1 MVQFIDGPGRP
12 SGRQPR
18 RTVMQGALMSAAMV
32 VAVTL
37 ASTAALA
44 AQIPQ
49 QQNGV
54 TYVNGGVGEEEQ
66 SAMKAQRADYN
77 LLLTFATQQS
87 GAYRSDVQ
95 LDIMDAKGKTMLSA
109 ANTGPMFFA
118 KLPPGTYHISAAAQG
133 KTFKRTVKVG
143 NAPKELVLHW
153 ENDNPDDPGPQ
164 E

>member
-1 MVQFIDGPGRP
+1 
-12 SGRQPR
+12 
-18 RTVMQGALMSAAMV
+18 MQR
-32 VAVTL
+32 TL
-37 ASTAALA
+37 AAVVLAVCLSPAAVLA
-44 AQIPQ
+44 APLTPH
-49 QQNGV
+49 QQNGI
-54 TYVNGGVGEEEQ
+54 TYINGGVGEEEQ
-66 SAMKAQRADYN
+66 GAMKAQRADYN

-95 LDIMDAKGKTMLSA
+95 LDIMDAKGNDLVSA

-118 KLPPGTYHISAAAQG
+118 KLPPGTYRISAAAEG

>member
-1 MVQFIDGPGRP
+1 
-12 SGRQPR
+12 
-18 RTVMQGALMSAAMV
+18 MQR
-32 VAVTL
+32 TL
-37 ASTAALA
+37 AAVILTACLTPAAVLA
-44 AQIPQ
+44 APTQK
-49 QQNGV
+49 QQNGI

-66 SAMKAQRADYN
+66 AAMKAQRADYN
-77 LLLTFATQQS
+77 LLLTFATKQS

-95 LDIMDAKGKTMLSA
+95 LDISDAKGANLVTA

-118 KLPPGTYHISAAAQG
+118 KLPPGTYRVSAAAEG

-143 NAPKELVLHW
+143 NAPKEIVLHW